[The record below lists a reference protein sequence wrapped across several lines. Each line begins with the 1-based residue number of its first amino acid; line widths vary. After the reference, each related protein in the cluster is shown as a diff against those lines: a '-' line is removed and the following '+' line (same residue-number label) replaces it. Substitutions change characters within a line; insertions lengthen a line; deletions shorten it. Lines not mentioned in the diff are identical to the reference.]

1 LGVAALPR
9 RPTRYGAGRSSWR
22 FLMSYLKQKLAMPLV
37 KYSILTVAACLWVF
51 GLIEQIYSSAAVM
64 KYVLMSLLMAA
75 VAFLI

>member
-1 LGVAALPR
+1 
-9 RPTRYGAGRSSWR
+9 
-22 FLMSYLKQKLAMPLV
+22 MSYLKQKLAMPLV
-37 KYSILTVAACLWVF
+37 KYSILTVAACLWMF